1 MSLKGE
7 EYLEADEIVDLT
19 KQMICSVFAIFH
31 YFFLSF
37 IDILSSFIFF
47 VICYNFDTI
56 CNHLY
61 FIVYVIVYSYLF
73 RDLTK
78 QVICCSLTLF
88 DTRSQAVTQT
98 SAEIPTLE
106 SLVCLKNA
114 EKERNR
120 ILILIS

>member
-1 MSLKGE
+1 MLF
-7 EYLEADEIVDLT
+7 L
-19 KQMICSVFAIFH
+19 
-31 YFFLSF
+31 FF
-37 IDILSSFIFF
+37 DILPFFIFF

-73 RDLTK
+73 GDLTK

>member
-1 MSLKGE
+1 M
-7 EYLEADEIVDLT
+7 
-19 KQMICSVFAIFH
+19 
-31 YFFLSF
+31 LSF
-37 IDILSSFIFF
+37 IIFF
-47 VICYNFDTI
+47 IICYNFDTI

-61 FIVYVIVYSYLF
+61 FIVFYVIVYSYLF
-73 RDLTK
+73 GDLTK

>member
-1 MSLKGE
+1 M
-7 EYLEADEIVDLT
+7 
-19 KQMICSVFAIFH
+19 
-31 YFFLSF
+31 LSF
-37 IDILSSFIFF
+37 IIFF
-47 VICYNFDTI
+47 IICYNFDTV

-61 FIVYVIVYSYLF
+61 FIVFYVIVYSYLF
-73 RDLTK
+73 GDLTK

>member
-1 MSLKGE
+1 MEVCDIG
-7 EYLEADEIVDLT
+7 DLFYF
-19 KQMICSVFAIFH
+19 CYF
-31 YFFLSF
+31 YFF
-37 IDILSSFIFF
+37 DILPFFIFF

-73 RDLTK
+73 GDLTK

-114 EKERNR
+114 KKERNR